1 MLHVSAENRITVS
14 DQHLSARFD
23 PEHYRPVQPSMIAR
37 RGRRQ
42 LARTHRHQR
51 PEADRR
57 SCALTRVTTSAAAA
71 STAPARDQGR
81 IDGYAVGVAAGVHLG
96 VAPGSRLAVDP
107 VEHRVAVSGDGTDLA
122 HHLRTRD
129 WSVTSQQAAGPDGAA
144 TVLFVVASA
153 DTTAEIERDQRRLAP
168 HGFRTSLLRS
178 ATWTPLPV
186 GYVCRAA
193 PTHRERSR
201 G

>member
-51 PEADRR
+51 PKADRR

-96 VAPGSRLAVDP
+96 VAP
-107 VEHRVAVSGDGTDLA
+107 
-122 HHLRTRD
+122 
-129 WSVTSQQAAGPDGAA
+129 AAGWPSTRASTASPSPATAPTLPTICAPAIGRSPANPPPVPDGAA

-193 PTHRERSR
+193 RTHRERSR

>member
-1 MLHVSAENRITVS
+1 MLHVSAENRVTVS
-14 DQHLSARFD
+14 DQHLSARVD
-23 PEHYRPVQPSMIAR
+23 PEHCRPVQPSMIAR

-42 LARTHRHQR
+42 LARTHRRQR
-51 PEADRR
+51 PKADRR
-57 SCALTRVTTSAAAA
+57 SCALTSVTTSAAAA
-71 STAPARDQGR
+71 STCTGA
-81 IDGYAVGVAAGVHLG
+81 
-96 VAPGSRLAVDP
+96 GSRSASTAMLSVWPQVSTSASRPADGWPPP
-107 VEHRVAVSGDGTDLA
+107 VEHRVVVSGEGTDLA
-122 HHLRTRD
+122 DQLRTRGC
-129 WSVTSQQAAGPDGAA
+129 SGTSQPAAGLDGAA

-193 PTHRERSR
+193 RTHRERSR